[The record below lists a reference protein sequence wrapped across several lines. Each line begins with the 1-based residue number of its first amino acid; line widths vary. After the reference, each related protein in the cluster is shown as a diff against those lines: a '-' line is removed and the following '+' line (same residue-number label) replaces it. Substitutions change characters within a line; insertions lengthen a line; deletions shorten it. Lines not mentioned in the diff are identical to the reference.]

1 MLYFSSQWF
10 SLIWWSAVKEGFHC
24 PALNMSHCL
33 AKTESNASALKNI
46 SNISGITK
54 AKITSL
60 ILYIMPRSHYV
71 THFKNYLG
79 YIHFTHCTY
88 YQGQKYVTQYITR
101 TTSLKYSNSN
111 DTTFFKCHSLAISYL
126 VNIFACSAFSLSMI
140 TNLT

>member
-1 MLYFSSQWF
+1 
-10 SLIWWSAVKEGFHC
+10 
-24 PALNMSHCL
+24 MSHCL

-101 TTSLKYSNSN
+101 TTIIK
-111 DTTFFKCHSLAISYL
+111 
-126 VNIFACSAFSLSMI
+126 V
-140 TNLT
+140 